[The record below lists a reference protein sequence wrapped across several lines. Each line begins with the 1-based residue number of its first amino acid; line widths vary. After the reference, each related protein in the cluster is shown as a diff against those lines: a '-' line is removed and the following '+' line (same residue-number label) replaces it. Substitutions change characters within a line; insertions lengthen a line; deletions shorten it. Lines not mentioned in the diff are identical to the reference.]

1 VERLEKLFKQL
12 RSGQITQRDLMK
24 EVAAYWP
31 DSPIASDL
39 AAVIALND
47 FDEGSKSLEE
57 AEAIV
62 HEEADRHP
70 AAASLFVFCAVTAAL
85 AENAVD
91 RDGYLDLALAKH
103 DRYGVEDSLQ
113 SMFEGHEA
121 MLDMLAAFEAQEDG
135 FEFWD
140 IMDAGSEHL
149 TDHYLVQ
156 EVAYADELL
165 GPEELDVFLNQKQRT
180 IPLLYNLCRDLMQET
195 VISDPA
201 EDFVVPFRI
210 FGCLRE
216 IESLDLLI
224 DSLGFCLGE
233 SLHEAVIALIKLGS
247 HRPKLVNRALR
258 ELLASSDDPE
268 AMLSAI
274 EVLGFLHDTPGNLE
288 FLTERLRSLD
298 LREGAELETFV
309 FLASALA
316 GSGNPVA
323 RALVAKKLKQETDLK
338 EAIPVQV
345 QEDILH
351 PSMPLARNA
360 FRAGILEE
368 DIHDICCGFS
378 APRDWEWRKT
388 LTLSRE
394 MAIQAIDDGFEEPR
408 PEEWLKTGRNE
419 PCPCG
424 SGKKFKKCCLPE
436 LEQGQRRLS
445 LVREGQEPEPTSDF
459 TNLCDKLME
468 FSQRPPIDTE
478 VWLAQGEFDSCA
490 AGLGRGTP
498 ETRGAELL
506 EEEIFYDWFFFGR
519 PLESSGKT
527 VVREF
532 AQSQGK
538 KLSPSMGR
546 VLDAMLASRFSIY
559 EVEEVIPE
567 QGLRMR
573 DVFRGDVLEV
583 REREATMSLVRWDL
597 IGVRIGCFEDHNEL
611 FSHAFT
617 IPRMFW
623 EQVEKYAKRK
633 CSELKRT
640 GAVSSLP
647 DWLEQKS
654 YLLFHYTLRLIE
666 RQPAPVVVTA
676 EGDLFCPCSAVFTV
690 RDSAKVVDVFEGQ
703 GYIGELTEAGT
714 GRRRPGSRKFAWYMS
729 PEMERDLRA
738 GEHIG
743 DSSMFPPVEVG
754 TEGMLS
760 FDQVSVE
767 ASPDGMELGPRV
779 RQFGTLKLKGDM
791 LTLEGFSRERLEK
804 GKAELKKIMGDLL
817 VHRADA
823 IQDQN
828 AILEEAFMK
837 GKRGEPLPSRSS
849 TSSIPDEQLRAL
861 QEKLNQRYAEEWLDG
876 PVPALGGKTPR
887 QAARTK
893 SGRKKVDALLKDFE
907 NSAARAGGDKP
918 ALDFEAMR
926 RELGVW
932 PDEE

>member
-1 VERLEKLFKQL
+1 MERLENLFKQL
-12 RSGQITQRDLMK
+12 QSGQITQRDLMA
-24 EVAAYWP
+24 EVAASWP

-39 AAVIALND
+39 AVVIALND

-70 AAASLFVFCAVTAAL
+70 ATASLFVFCAVTAAL
-85 AENAVD
+85 AENAVE

-103 DRYGVEDSLQ
+103 DRYGVEDPLQ

-121 MLDMLAAFEAQEDG
+121 MLDMLEAFEAQEDG
-135 FEFWD
+135 FDFWD

-156 EVAYADELL
+156 EVASADEHL
-165 GPEELDVFLNQKQRT
+165 GPEELDIFLNQKERT
-180 IPLLYNLCRDLMQET
+180 IPLLHNMCRDMLAEE
-195 VISDPA
+195 VICDPA
-201 EDFVVPFRI
+201 NDFVVPFRI

-247 HRPKLVNRALR
+247 HRPKLVSRALR

-288 FLTERLRSLD
+288 FLTQLLQSLEV
-298 LREGAELETFV
+298 REDTDAETFV

-316 GSGNPVA
+316 GSGNPQD
-323 RALVAKKLKQETDLK
+323 RALVTQKLKKETSLK
-338 EAIPVQV
+338 EAIPMQV
-345 QEDILH
+345 QTDILH

-368 DIHDICCGFS
+368 DLHDLCCGLS
-378 APRDWEWRKT
+378 ALRDSEWRRT

-394 MAIQAIDDGFEEPR
+394 MAIEAIDEGHEEPL

-436 LEQGQRRLS
+436 LEQGQRGLS

-478 VWLAQGEFDSCA
+478 AWLAQGEFDFCA
-490 AGLGRGTP
+490 AGLGRGAP
-498 ETRGAELL
+498 ETREEELL

-519 PLESSGKT
+519 PLEFSGKT

-538 KLSPSMGR
+538 KLSPSMSR

-559 EVEEVIPE
+559 EVEEVVPE

-583 REREATMSLVRWDL
+583 REREATRSLVRWDL
-597 IGVRIGCFEDHNEL
+597 VGVRIGCFDDHNEL

-617 IPRMFW
+617 IPRMLW
-623 EQVEKYAKRK
+623 KQVEKYAKRK
-633 CSELKRT
+633 SSELKRT
-640 GAVSSLP
+640 GAVSGLP
-647 DWLEQKS
+647 DWLELKS
-654 YLLFHYTLRLIE
+654 YQLFHYALQLIE

-690 RDSAKVVDVFEGQ
+690 KDSAEVIAAFEGY

-714 GRRRPGSRKFAWYMS
+714 GRRRLGSRQFAWYMS
-729 PEMERDLRA
+729 PDLERDLRA

-767 ASPDGMELGPRV
+767 AGPDGMELGPRV
-779 RQFGTLKLKGDM
+779 RQFGTLKLSGSR
-791 LTLEGFSRERLEK
+791 LTLEAFSRERLEK
-804 GKAELKKIMGDLL
+804 GKAELKQIMGDLL

-837 GKRGEPLPSRSS
+837 GKRGEPLPSRHS
-849 TSSIPDEQLRAL
+849 TSPIPEEQLRAL
-861 QEKLNQRYAEEWLDG
+861 EEKLNQRYAEEWLDR

-893 SGRKKVDALLKDFE
+893 SGRKKVDALLKGFE

-918 ALDFEAMR
+918 AIDFEVMR

-932 PDEE
+932 PNAD